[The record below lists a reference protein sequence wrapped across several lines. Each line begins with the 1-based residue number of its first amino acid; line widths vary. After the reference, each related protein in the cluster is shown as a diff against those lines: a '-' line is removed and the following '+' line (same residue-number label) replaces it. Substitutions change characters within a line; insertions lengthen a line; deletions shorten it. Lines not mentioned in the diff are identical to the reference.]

1 MKKVTYRKI
10 SSRGASFIVGSDGS
24 IDGIKYFAPNKTTG
38 YMTTSRQVNGKTV
51 AFRVHTLVAL
61 AFLEKP
67 VFPDMSVIDH
77 IDGNKLNN
85 AAENLRWCTY
95 EENAKNAKEKN
106 CTRVVIVSVL
116 SGESHVF
123 CGLADAAEF
132 LHSSYTTIYKY
143 DESGKPLR
151 GEWLINIKRKKNET

>member
-10 SSRGASFIVGSDGS
+10 TSRGASFIVGSDGS
-24 IDGIKYFAPNKTTG
+24 IDGVKYFAPNKTTG
-38 YMTTSRQVNGKTV
+38 YMTTTRQVNGKTI

-67 VFPDMSVIDH
+67 IFPNMTVIDH
-77 IDGNKLNN
+77 IDGNKLHN

-95 EENAKNAKEKN
+95 EENAKNAKEKK

-116 SGESHVF
+116 SGASRVF
-123 CGLADAAEF
+123 YGLSDVAKF
-132 LHSSYTTIYKY
+132 LKTSYTTIYKY
-143 DESGKPLR
+143 DESGEPFR